1 MDFVSFVSC
10 SDAVK
15 RRHGPDIRASSMKL
29 SGQVLIAS
37 AGAIVVGGIVLLASP
52 SATLFA
58 AETSSPSTV
67 QVSVVRASKACFS
80 STIRVTGFLVAR
92 DEAIVTLDAPGLRV
106 TEVLV
111 GEGDRVTS
119 GQTLVRLV
127 RQASEGQD
135 AAAARTTMILK
146 APAAGVVTRS
156 TAVVGATASPMQTE
170 PLFRIAV
177 DNEIEL
183 EAEVPSI
190 HAGAISPGQT
200 ARIQI
205 EDSRELSGRVR
216 QAPAAVDQRT
226 QLGRARLSLE
236 RDPWLRLGMFARAT
250 IDADR
255 SCGIS
260 VPRSA
265 VHYRTE
271 GPRVQVVRDNVIE
284 TRVVQVGFHS
294 DMDIEIREGLR
305 EGDLIVANAG
315 SSLRDGDK
323 VNPIMADTLQLGQR

>member
-10 SDAVK
+10 SDAVES
-15 RRHGPDIRASSMKL
+15 RHGPDIRASSMKL
-29 SGQVLIAS
+29 SGLAR
-37 AGAIVVGGIVLLASP
+37 ATLVGGIILLASP
-52 SATLFA
+52 PATLFA

-67 QVSVVRASKACFS
+67 QVSVVRATKACFS

-92 DEAIVTLDAPGLRV
+92 DEAVVTLDAPGLRV

-119 GQTLVRLV
+119 GQPLVRLV

-135 AAAARTTMILK
+135 ASAAARTSIILK

-156 TAVVGATASPMQTE
+156 TAVVGATASPMQNE

-205 EDSRELSGRVR
+205 EDSREL
-216 QAPAAVDQRT
+216 
-226 QLGRARLSLE
+226 
-236 RDPWLRLGMFARAT
+236 
-250 IDADR
+250 
-255 SCGIS
+255 
-260 VPRSA
+260 
-265 VHYRTE
+265 
-271 GPRVQVVRDNVIE
+271 
-284 TRVVQVGFHS
+284 
-294 DMDIEIREGLR
+294 
-305 EGDLIVANAG
+305 
-315 SSLRDGDK
+315 
-323 VNPIMADTLQLGQR
+323 

>member
-1 MDFVSFVSC
+1 MQSS
-10 SDAVK
+10 
-15 RRHGPDIRASSMKL
+15 RHGPDIRASSMRL

-37 AGAIVVGGIVLLASP
+37 ARAIVVGGIVLLASP

-67 QVSVVRASKACFS
+67 QVSVVRATKACFS

-135 AAAARTTMILK
+135 AAAARTSMILK

-156 TAVVGATASPMQTE
+156 TAVVGATASPMQNE

-323 VNPIMADTLQLGQR
+323 VNPIMADTLQFGQR

>member
-10 SDAVK
+10 SDAVES
-15 RRHGPDIRASSMKL
+15 RHGPDIRASSMKL
-29 SGQVLIAS
+29 SGLAR
-37 AGAIVVGGIVLLASP
+37 ATLVGGIILLASSP
-52 SATLFA
+52 ATLFA
-58 AETSSPSTV
+58 ADTGSPSTV
-67 QVSVVRASKACFS
+67 QVSVVRATKACFS

-92 DEAIVTLDAPGLRV
+92 DEAVVTLDAPGLRV

-135 AAAARTTMILK
+135 AAAARTSMILK

-156 TAVVGATASPMQTE
+156 TAVVGATASPMQNE